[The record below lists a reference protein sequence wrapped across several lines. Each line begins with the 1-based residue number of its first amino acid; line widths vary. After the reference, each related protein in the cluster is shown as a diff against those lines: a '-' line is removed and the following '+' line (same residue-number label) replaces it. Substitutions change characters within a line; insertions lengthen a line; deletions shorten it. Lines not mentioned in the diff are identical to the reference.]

1 MTYLS
6 HLQCTVCGTHY
17 RVDEL
22 RYTCPACG
30 PLGTLDVIYALD
42 RVRAE
47 WTPER
52 LAESAQGSPF
62 EDTMW
67 RYAPLLP
74 IAETASIPPIATGWT
89 PLMAAPRLEKAFHL
103 PSIWIKDE
111 GRNPT
116 ASLKD
121 RASAMVIAH
130 ANEIGVS
137 VIATAST
144 GNCAAALAWARASV
158 GKQAGIFV
166 SANPTA

>member
-17 RVDEL
+17 GVDEL
-22 RYTCPACG
+22 QYTCPACG
-30 PLGTLDVIYALD
+30 PLGTLDMIYALD

-67 RYAPLLP
+67 RYAPFLP
-74 IAETASIPPIATGWT
+74 IADSASIPPIATGWT

-121 RASAMVIAH
+121 RASAMVVAH

-144 GNCAAALAWARASV
+144 VQALVNKR
-158 GKQAGIFV
+158 
-166 SANPTA
+166 